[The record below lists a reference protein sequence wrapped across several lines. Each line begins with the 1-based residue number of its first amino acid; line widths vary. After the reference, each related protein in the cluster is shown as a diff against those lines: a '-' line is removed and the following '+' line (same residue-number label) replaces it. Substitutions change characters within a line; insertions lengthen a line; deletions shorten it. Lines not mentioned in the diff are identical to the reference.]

1 MTRHERKRGQPL
13 LFALRALAA
22 QRRGRGYPE
31 LRRNR
36 GPARQGAAG
45 FSAGRAGLVKQPR
58 QRHAGGGT
66 QAAANY
72 RVAALDLVGEQVT
85 FSKHQVEYQVQRV
98 GEIIVRPLDQSDASY
113 SIAKG
118 QPGDLCPP
126 CAKQQLGSLGH
137 WQGHG
142 GAHFPAEL
150 LPLRLFK
157 CCMWL
162 WLVVPGLRDDEPQQR
177 L

>member
-1 MTRHERKRGQPL
+1 MSVSAGSRYYSLFEHLRRSGAGEVTLSFAAIEAL
-13 LFALRALAA
+13 LGRALPDSARAA
-22 QRRGRGYPE
+22 
-31 LRRNR
+31 
-36 GPARQGAAG
+36 
-45 FSAGRAGLVKQPR
+45 RAWWSDR
-58 QRHAGGGT
+58 DNGT
-66 QAAANY
+66 QAAAWMPANY
-72 RVAALDLVGEQVT
+72 RVAALDLAGEQVT

-113 SIAKG
+113 SIVKG